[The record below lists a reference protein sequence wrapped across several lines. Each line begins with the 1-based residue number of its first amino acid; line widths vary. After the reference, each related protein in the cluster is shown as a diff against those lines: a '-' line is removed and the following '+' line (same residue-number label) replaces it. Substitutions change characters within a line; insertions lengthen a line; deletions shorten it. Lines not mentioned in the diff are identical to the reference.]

1 MRYLLIPVFA
11 IVISAELGTT
21 HAGDKAPAKKM
32 KVTLVVILAG
42 EDGGEVDPRLKQV
55 AEEIRKQNPQLKS
68 FRLQSMTNRDLVEN
82 EKSVFNL
89 IDQKTLD
96 VTVKHGQ
103 DAEGKVGI
111 GVNAPEQGEFEY
123 RTVCGKFLPIVT
135 RYQTK
140 NRERLILALRVEPCA
155 K

>member
-1 MRYLLIPVFA
+1 MRHPLIVAFA
-11 IVISAELGTT
+11 IVFLASVGLS
-21 HAGDKAPAKKM
+21 HAGEKAPAKKM

-42 EDGGEVDPRLKQV
+42 EDGGDVDPRLKQI

-68 FRLQSMTNRDLVEN
+68 FKLQSMTNRDLVEN

-103 DAEGKVGI
+103 DTEGKVGI

-140 NRERLILALRVEPCA
+140 NRDRLILALRVEPCA